1 MNPAKT
7 QAFQGSRPVIH
18 FSPGPTTTTKYFAE
32 SVLVEQDYLLEPGT
46 KVGAYL
52 KNHSLSII
60 KFVRFETG
68 EGLEKRVENFA
79 EEVQKQMQ

>member
-1 MNPAKT
+1 MLQDSVNVASSFRNCI
-7 QAFQGSRPVIH
+7 AEIRRFLLYGL
-18 FSPGPTTTTKYFAE
+18 FAVA
-32 SVLVEQDYLLEPGT
+32 VLVEQDYLLEPGT

-52 KNHSLSII
+52 KNHSLSIV